1 MWTSLQC
8 HSTTKCPWCL
18 CTAKH
23 LCCPCTPAVRL
34 AAKPAPSQAW
44 AGQAECPSTG
54 AAEALSNH
62 GAAQMGRKGFA
73 KGFALLWGKSKSP
86 GAVLAGEEL
95 VHYLCW
101 RGEQLLSWLRPFITC
116 WAMQKCP
123 PRGYAEQCAACHWL
137 PSQGRIFTSQGAS
150 LHGSAFIESLANPT
164 NFEEKSLCS
173 QAAGASCGVCE
184 ARRGMPP
191 SMHSNTGGT
200 AQCRKPPL
208 FATRDYS
215 DNFREVTGVPSSSHP
230 LAVPRVAAKPHL
242 YQDIWLVPLRAKA
255 LLTT

>member
-1 MWTSLQC
+1 MPQHWGSRGFERLWGSSDGKKGTC
-8 HSTTKCPWCL
+8 RG
-18 CTAKH
+18 
-23 LCCPCTPAVRL
+23 VRL
-34 AAKPAPSQAW
+34 ALGEIQVTWSSSGRRRAGALSLLEGKAAFELAASIYHMLGNAEMSPSQ
-44 AGQAECPSTG
+44 G
-54 AAEALSNH
+54 H
-62 GAAQMGRKGFA
+62 
-73 KGFALLWGKSKSP
+73 
-86 GAVLAGEEL
+86 
-95 VHYLCW
+95 
-101 RGEQLLSWLRPFITC
+101 
-116 WAMQKCP
+116 
-123 PRGYAEQCAACHWL
+123 AEQCAACHWL

-150 LHGSAFIESLANPT
+150 LDGSTFIESLGNPT

-191 SMHSNTGGT
+191 SMHSSTGGT